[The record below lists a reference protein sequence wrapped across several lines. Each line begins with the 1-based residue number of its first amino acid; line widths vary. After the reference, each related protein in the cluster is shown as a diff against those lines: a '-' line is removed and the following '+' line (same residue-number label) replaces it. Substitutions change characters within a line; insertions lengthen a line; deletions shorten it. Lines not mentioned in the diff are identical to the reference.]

1 VQVPD
6 ASAGPW
12 CSGCMERRVAMVVDG
27 LVLWGSA
34 PSVADQ
40 SVGDT
45 SPTCGGGGRVESAG
59 SGWVGSGGGE
69 EAEASGW

>member
-1 VQVPD
+1 
-6 ASAGPW
+6 
-12 CSGCMERRVAMVVDG
+12 MVVDG